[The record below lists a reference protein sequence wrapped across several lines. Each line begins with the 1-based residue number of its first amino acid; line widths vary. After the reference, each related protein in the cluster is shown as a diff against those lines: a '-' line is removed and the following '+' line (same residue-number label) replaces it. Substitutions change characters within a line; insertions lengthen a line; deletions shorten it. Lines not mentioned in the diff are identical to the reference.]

1 MGMANSG
8 TARLAAQQLTEGEAR
23 LLVRIQEA
31 GAEGIRWSRSSSGTL
46 GRLARKGLIACSMGP
61 LEKTEDRSRTGM
73 RFVATPAGKSV
84 KGSAPGN

>member
-1 MGMANSG
+1 MANSG
-8 TARLAAQQLTEGEAR
+8 TTRVAAQQVTDGEAR
-23 LLVRIQEA
+23 LLVRIHQA
-31 GAEGIRWSRSSSGTL
+31 GAGGIRWSRSSSGTL
-46 GRLARKGLIACSMGP
+46 GRLARKGLVACRMGP